1 MNHHKFKLARNLYSG
16 WINTQTLCLDCFTA
30 LSKFLTACIKSLT
43 ACVKSLTA
51 CAKSPTACVK
61 SLTAC
66 AKRLLL
72 PAHNSLR
79 DESGSAV
86 VEFVA
91 LAIPLFIPIFIY
103 LNSFASLSGNEA
115 VIRTLAREGVRAYV
129 ASDNDYAG
137 RVVSQ
142 QAVQLIAKHL
152 GLSEEELQ
160 TLSATYECSRLP
172 CLSANSRIRLTIS
185 YVDSQTQRRV
195 QASAQENISPWK

>member
-30 LSKFLTACIKSLT
+30 LSKFLTACVKFLT

-51 CAKSPTACVK
+51 WAN
-61 SLTAC
+61 
-66 AKRLLL
+66 RLLPPL
-72 PAHNSLR
+72 HSSLR

-152 GLSEEELQ
+152 GLSEKELQ

>member
-30 LSKFLTACIKSLT
+30 LSKFLTACVKFLT

-51 CAKSPTACVK
+51 WAN
-61 SLTAC
+61 
-66 AKRLLL
+66 RLLPL
-72 PAHNSLR
+72 LHSSLR

-172 CLSANSRIRLTIS
+172 CLSANSRIRMTIS
-185 YVDSQTQRRV
+185 YVDSQTQRKV

>member
-30 LSKFLTACIKSLT
+30 LSKFLTACVKFLT

-51 CAKSPTACVK
+51 WAN
-61 SLTAC
+61 
-66 AKRLLL
+66 RLLPL
-72 PAHNSLR
+72 LHSSLR

-152 GLSEEELQ
+152 GLSEKELQ